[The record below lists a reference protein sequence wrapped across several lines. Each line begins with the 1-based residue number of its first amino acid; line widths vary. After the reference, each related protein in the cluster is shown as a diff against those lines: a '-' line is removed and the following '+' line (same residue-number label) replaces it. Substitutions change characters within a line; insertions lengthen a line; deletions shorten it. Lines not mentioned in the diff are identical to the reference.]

1 MLVTCPNCSSR
12 YQVPDM
18 TLGMKGRTV
27 RCSRCGN
34 QWAQPF
40 VAAQPEA
47 RPKRPEARMVTDPPR
62 ERRPEPVMV
71 STFQNDEPEDDLLA
85 AAMRQEESGDASGEP
100 DEDGGNP
107 FDRIAEMMAEQP
119 PAPIPDMFATPS
131 MERRPRRR
139 GTLVLVI
146 LAILLVVAVL
156 GGAAYFL
163 QDRLISR
170 VPGAAKIFEET
181 HLRHEVPGA
190 GLEFQSVGADRTT
203 QDGHEALVVR
213 GVIANGTETTRD
225 IPPMRLAL
233 YDGPTMVQ
241 EKIADPPQPKIDAK
255 GTVSFRI
262 TLDLPD
268 PHATRFEVTFGAP
281 AKPGADA
288 MAKPADTA
296 PAR

>member
-1 MLVTCPNCSSR
+1 
-12 YQVPDM
+12 M

-27 RCSRCGN
+27 RCSRCGH

-71 STFQNDEPEDDLLA
+71 SSFQPDEEPEDDLLA
-85 AAMRQEESGDASGEP
+85 AAMRQEESGGGGGEP
-100 DEDGGNP
+100 EDDGNP

-119 PAPIPDMFATPS
+119 PAPIPDMFATSS

-139 GTLVLVI
+139 GTLVLVTLAVVIVLVI
-146 LAILLVVAVL
+146 L
-156 GGAAYFL
+156 GAGAYFF
-163 QDRLISR
+163 QDRLIHR
-170 VPGAAKIFEET
+170 VPGAARLLQEAPF
-181 HLRHEVPGA
+181 LRHEVPGA
-190 GLEFQSVGADRTT
+190 GLEFQSVGADRVT

-213 GVIANGTETTRD
+213 GLIANGTDTARE

-233 YDGPTMVQ
+233 YDGPTVVQ
-241 EKIADPPQPKIDAK
+241 EKTVDPPQAKIDPK

-268 PHATRFEVTFGAP
+268 PHATRFEVTFGAAGKAASDAATKPASDAAAKPPEP
-281 AKPGADA
+281 AK
-288 MAKPADTA
+288 
-296 PAR
+296 